1 MTQDIRGQKHSGK
14 DGAPQAKPQ
23 MHHGP
28 AAPSWPH
35 ASSHEPRRYKAA
47 GTARVYGVPGKSA
60 QAHRKDAGASR
71 PAKLHMPLPVGSSKA
86 SGVASLKKSKSTVSP
101 GGHTDHSHIP
111 LIVLCALVVLIG
123 AGVGWMCFLRPVHIT
138 VNDQAKQVRIGT
150 SLDKYLADNNY
161 FDAQP
166 GKLLS
171 VGGNVIDERGGNRCA
186 VSLNGREVKLSDA
199 SSLKL
204 EDGNTVTVGNGADA
218 TEEHSEETVTMAPG
232 IQMEKGGAIQFVSQ
246 WGKAGKKKVW
256 HGKTSGET
264 VDKEVVQ
271 EATDMKIASLTP
283 KPSDGGK
290 YIALTFDDGPSS
302 YTQQIL
308 DILAQKGVHA
318 TFYNLGNQ
326 AGKSPSL
333 TKAVLDGGHELAS
346 HTNQHQNL
354 PTLSKDDLRSEI
366 TSAFDVLEKA
376 SGKRQQMIRA
386 PYGAFTDTEWA
397 RSADLISCNVLW
409 NIDTLDWKRPGA
421 AAITDMVLSHAFNG
435 SIVLMH
441 DGGGDRSQ
449 DIEALP
455 HIIDKLKVQGYTFL
469 TVSELMAKDS
479 RFPKDVVKGTVSM
492 PKDAVLPE
500 K

>member
-1 MTQDIRGQKHSGK
+1 MTRDIRGQKHTGK
-14 DGAPQAKPQ
+14 GGSPQAKPQ
-23 MHHGP
+23 AHQGSAVPPLSHV
-28 AAPSWPH
+28 
-35 ASSHEPRRYKAA
+35 SSHEPKRYKAT
-47 GTARVYGVPGKSA
+47 GTARVCGVPGKSA
-60 QAHRKDAGASR
+60 CSHQKDASVSR
-71 PAKLHMPLPVGSSKA
+71 PTKPHAPLIAGGSKA
-86 SGVASLKKSKSTVSP
+86 RGVVALKKSKFTVSS
-101 GGHTDHSHIP
+101 GGHTDCSHVP
-111 LIVLCALVVLIG
+111 LIVLCVLVALIG

-150 SLDKYLADNNY
+150 SLETYLVDNNY
-161 FDAQP
+161 FDVQP

-171 VGGNVIDERGGNRCA
+171 VGGNVIDERGGDRCS
-186 VSLNGREVKLSDA
+186 VSVNGKEVKPADVA
-199 SSLKL
+199 SLKL
-204 EDGNTVTVGNGADA
+204 EDGNAITVGDGADV

-271 EATDMKIASLTP
+271 EATDMKVASLTP

-308 DILAQKGVHA
+308 DILSQKGVHA
-318 TFYNLGNQ
+318 TFFNLGNQ
-326 AGKSPSL
+326 ASSNPAL

-346 HTNQHQNL
+346 HTNRHQNL
-354 PTLSKDDLRSEI
+354 PTLGKDDLRSEI
-366 TSAFDVLEKA
+366 TSAFDAIEGA
-376 SGKRQQMIRA
+376 SGKRLQMIRA
-386 PYGAFTDTEWA
+386 PYGAFTDAEWA

-441 DGGGDRSQ
+441 DGGGNRSQ

-455 HIIDKLKVQGYTFL
+455 DIIDRLKAQGYTFL

-479 RFPKDVVKGTVSM
+479 RFPKDVVDGTVSM

>member
-35 ASSHEPRRYKAA
+35 ASGHEPRRYKAA
-47 GTARVYGVPGKSA
+47 GTARVYGVPGKST
-60 QAHRKDAGASR
+60 QTHRKDAGASG
-71 PAKLHMPLPVGSSKA
+71 PAKLHVPLPVGSSKA
-86 SGVASLKKSKSTVSP
+86 SGVVSLKKSKFTVSS

-171 VGGNVIDERGGNRCA
+171 VGGNVIDERGGDRCA

-246 WGKAGKKKVW
+246 WGK
-256 HGKTSGET
+256 
-264 VDKEVVQ
+264 
-271 EATDMKIASLTP
+271 P
-283 KPSDGGK
+283 
-290 YIALTFDDGPSS
+290 
-302 YTQQIL
+302 
-308 DILAQKGVHA
+308 
-318 TFYNLGNQ
+318 
-326 AGKSPSL
+326 
-333 TKAVLDGGHELAS
+333 
-346 HTNQHQNL
+346 
-354 PTLSKDDLRSEI
+354 
-366 TSAFDVLEKA
+366 
-376 SGKRQQMIRA
+376 GKRR
-386 PYGAFTDTEWA
+386 
-397 RSADLISCNVLW
+397 C
-409 NIDTLDWKRPGA
+409 
-421 AAITDMVLSHAFNG
+421 
-435 SIVLMH
+435 
-441 DGGGDRSQ
+441 
-449 DIEALP
+449 
-455 HIIDKLKVQGYTFL
+455 
-469 TVSELMAKDS
+469 
-479 RFPKDVVKGTVSM
+479 GTVR
-492 PKDAVLPE
+492 LPE
-500 K
+500 RRWIRKWCRRQPI

>member
-1 MTQDIRGQKHSGK
+1 MTKDIRGQKHTDKS
-14 DGAPQAKPQ
+14 GAPQAKPQ

-47 GTARVYGVPGKSA
+47 GTARVYGAPGKST

-71 PAKLHMPLPVGSSKA
+71 QAKLHVPLPVGSSKA
-86 SGVASLKKSKSTVSP
+86 SGVVSQEIEVYGFP
-101 GGHTDHSHIP
+101 GRSHRP
-111 LIVLCALVVLIG
+111 QPYSLIVLCALVVLIG

-171 VGGNVIDERGGNRCA
+171 VGGNVIDERGGDRCA

-290 YIALTFDDGPSS
+290 YIALTFDDGPSP

-354 PTLSKDDLRSEI
+354 PTLGKDDLRSEI

-455 HIIDKLKVQGYTFL
+455 HIIDKLKAQGYTFL

-479 RFPKDVVKGTVSM
+479 RFPKDVVKGTVSI